1 VRCGVVLLCGVVV
14 RAGDEFRSG
23 VLVRCGVAV
32 RRWAVDRLELL
43 NVLPLCDG
51 MAKSE

>member
-1 VRCGVVLLCGVVV
+1 MRCGVVLRCGVVV

-32 RRWAVDRLELL
+32 RRWVDRLELL
-43 NVLPLCDG
+43 NVLLLWDG